1 LSFSSHIYT
10 EILWVVIPRTFEL
23 PCFQCQNGVITDCE
37 SNEHLCKDPNTVI
50 SEIKHLTY
58 GDHKTV
64 CSWMRISEKLYFV
77 VDCEQ
82 NKTDILDL
90 LGKVSVL
97 YVSIRR
103 KNEPS

>member
-1 LSFSSHIYT
+1 
-10 EILWVVIPRTFEL
+10 
-23 PCFQCQNGVITDCE
+23 
-37 SNEHLCKDPNTVI
+37 
-50 SEIKHLTY
+50 
-58 GDHKTV
+58 
-64 CSWMRISEKLYFV
+64 MRISEKLYFV